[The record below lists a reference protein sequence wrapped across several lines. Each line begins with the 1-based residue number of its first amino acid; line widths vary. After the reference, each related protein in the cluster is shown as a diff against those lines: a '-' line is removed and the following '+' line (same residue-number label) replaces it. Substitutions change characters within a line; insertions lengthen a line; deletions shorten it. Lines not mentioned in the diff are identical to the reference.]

1 MRPSGVMRQI
11 AVCTRWARPRS
22 ILSASPASCSSS
34 ALPSTR
40 RPTATTVSAAS
51 TKAFS
56 YSFSPRISF
65 LAASALARASRFTI
79 CRGTSPLVTLSSI
92 VVGRSASGVM
102 PACSSSA
109 SRRGEAEA
117 STSFGRS
124 VLGVVRARTAREIA
138 GGAARAGRGAP
149 CGTVCAC
156 RGCATGDRHGQS
168 LLLKPVSDPTFS
180 EIIGRHLDQNLVARK
195 HPDPVL
201 AHSSRRM
208 GDDLVIVLEFHPEGG
223 VGEEF
228 RHHSRKFE
236 HFFLRHKSPSQSK
249 SGGEWSGETAKSRT
263 IPKRSKD
270 RRFKRPAQS
279 AHTTGAPTTRA
290 AAIFAASRYRVYRV
304 LHIGRAILSGQW
316 LGQGPTRPLQE
327 RRASFHPAH
336 NQTRSSPR

>member
-102 PACSSSA
+102 PACSSRA

-124 VLGVVRARTAREIA
+124 VLGLARARTAR
-138 GGAARAGRGAP
+138 GAALAGSGAP
-149 CGTVCAC
+149 CGAFGTCPDLAK
-156 RGCATGDRHGQS
+156 GDRHGQS

-180 EIIGRHLDQNLVARK
+180 EIIRRHLDQNLVARK

-208 GDDLVIVLEFHPEGG
+208 GDDLVIVLEFHPECG

-236 HFFLRHKSPSQSK
+236 HFFLRHKAPSQSK
-249 SGGEWSGETAKSRT
+249 SGGEWSGGAAKSRT
-263 IPKRSKD
+263 IPHRLEGLVTGAAAS
-270 RRFKRPAQS
+270 S
-279 AHTTGAPTTRA
+279 AHTTGAPTKRA
-290 AAIFAASRYRVYRV
+290 AVIFAASRYRVHRIF
-304 LHIGRAILSGQW
+304 HIGLA
-316 LGQGPTRPLQE
+316 
-327 RRASFHPAH
+327 
-336 NQTRSSPR
+336 